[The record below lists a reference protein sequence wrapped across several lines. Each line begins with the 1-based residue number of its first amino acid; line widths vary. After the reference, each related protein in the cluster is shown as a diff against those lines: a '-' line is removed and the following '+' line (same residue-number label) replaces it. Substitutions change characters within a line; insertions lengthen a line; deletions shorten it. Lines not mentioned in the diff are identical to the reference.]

1 MSTWQLQGV
10 LSKHNMKVFLL
21 FYKPK
26 QFLYEKSIFKFKV
39 SKSSIFD
46 LKFINLYFCTKL
58 SNQTNSR
65 MFKNVF
71 KMNLMN
77 LKCFKHFKSA
87 VQNTQ
92 IKHFGSKFKNL
103 YFWTKLC
110 SQTNSKVFVSNM
122 NSFFEIPVHNTTID
136 DFKYDNSSLKL
147 QHPNI

>member
-1 MSTWQLQGV
+1 M
-10 LSKHNMKVFLL
+10 KKVFSNSSL
-21 FYKPK
+21 
-26 QFLYEKSIFKFKV
+26 KV

-58 SNQTNSR
+58 SDQTNSR
-65 MFKNVF
+65 MFKNFV

-77 LKCFKHFKSA
+77 LKCFKYFKSA

-136 DFKYDNSSLKL
+136 DFKYDNSFLKL
-147 QHPNI
+147 QHPNILICKPAKLCNQIKSWLQISNVIINF

>member
-1 MSTWQLQGV
+1 MNGSKQILTWSIFEIYVYLATAGRFFYFVIRQN
-10 LSKHNMKVFLL
+10 SFCMKKVFSNSSL
-21 FYKPK
+21 
-26 QFLYEKSIFKFKV
+26 KV

-77 LKCFKHFKSA
+77 LKCFKYFKSA

-110 SQTNSKVFVSNM
+110 S
-122 NSFFEIPVHNTTID
+122 
-136 DFKYDNSSLKL
+136 
-147 QHPNI
+147 